1 MNAEPTAA
9 PPLRPLG
16 IGEILDVAIKIFWR
30 HKAQLTRIVLL
41 VSAPIAVLTNLITF
55 SAVPDRG
62 SGFTADTTTTETAS
76 GRDLGIAITA
86 FVLAGVL
93 GWVATT
99 IATAACFKAIGEAY
113 VGGTPSWKDSLRYV
127 GRRLH
132 SVLWLVIF
140 GGLLTGLGFIFCI
153 IPGIYLAVAFSVVMP
168 VLLMEGLRG
177 RRALGR
183 SKQLIEGRWW
193 AAAALLLVGAILT
206 GIVSSVLTG
215 LVSAVTFTDTG
226 KQTLVAF
233 IVTTLS
239 AVLTAVITTPFRA
252 AYTSVLYFDLR
263 VRKEAFDLQLLAEQ
277 IGVEPPGGILPPS
290 PSEPPPTGADAP
302 PFWPPPPG
310 WKPTPPDAG

>member
-1 MNAEPTAA
+1 MIADSPSA

-30 HKAQLTRIVLL
+30 HKGQLVRIVLL
-41 VSAPIAVLTNLITF
+41 VSAPVAVLTNLITF

-62 SGFTADTTTTETAS
+62 SGFGETTTTETAN
-76 GRDLGIAITA
+76 GRDIGIAITA

-93 GWVATT
+93 GWVATS

-113 VGGTPSWKDSLRYV
+113 VGGTPSWKDSLRFV

-132 SVLWLVIF
+132 SVLWLLVF
-140 GGLLTGLGFIFCI
+140 GGFLTALGFLFCLV
-153 IPGIYLAVAFSVVMP
+153 PGIYLAVAFSVVMP

-177 RRALGR
+177 RKALGR
-183 SKQLIEGRWW
+183 SRHLIEGRWW

-206 GIVSSVLTG
+206 GVISSVLSG
-215 LVSAVTFTDTG
+215 VVSAVTFTDTG
-226 KQTLVAF
+226 KQTFVAF
-233 IVTTLS
+233 LATTLA
-239 AVLTAVITTPFRA
+239 AVVTAVVTTPFKA

-277 IGVEPPGGILPPS
+277 IGVEPPGGILPPAM
-290 PSEPPPTGADAP
+290 PETPPTGGDVP